1 MNSMKKQKDTTLKH
15 EPPMLEGVQQAI
27 GKERKAVMNSSRKNE
42 AAGPMHK
49 QHLVVD
55 VSGGESKDRC
65 CKEQY
70 CIGTWNVRYINK
82 GELDVIKQEM
92 ARGNIHILGISQL
105 KWTGMGKFNS
115 DDHYTYCCGEESL
128 RRNEVSLTVNKR
140 V

>member
-1 MNSMKKQKDTTLKH
+1 MS
-15 EPPMLEGVQQAI
+15 PPLSEGVQQAT
-27 GKERKAVMNSSRKNE
+27 GKEQKTIINSSRENE
-42 AAGPMHK
+42 AAGPK
-49 QHLVVD
+49 QKQRLVVD
-55 VSGGESKDRC
+55 VSGGESKVLC

-70 CIGTWNVRYINK
+70 SIGTWNARYMNK

-92 ARGNIHILGISQL
+92 ARGNIHILRISQL

-128 RRNEVSLTVNKR
+128 RRNGVSLIVNKR